1 MLVIEGCSRKRGIK
15 GVISY
20 HITQIQNIKH
30 ARLMDVFNE
39 IKEKLK
45 KEFQEYINN
54 LLEEGCNEALISNM
68 EKIRR
73 RYVLSHNFYPDASK
87 WKFSARKTKR
97 LLEVDN
103 LLETMVKYGRFAY
116 NTMPTLQFIIRGVP
130 ADAEFVED
138 DDNIENI
145 MERLYKNDKP
155 KSEKNKQLIEKLD
168 AEYKQFIQYIVHSYD
183 QSRIVGFITGE
194 DVCIDLIGRKE
205 IVHYIHHVPLDNLND
220 AHYDTLLYSDYH
232 LLHGISCAVCGA
244 LKFRSYDEIKDL
256 VEIAANN
263 GLKKIETTD

>member
-1 MLVIEGCSRKRGIK
+1 MLVIEGYSRKRGIK

-20 HITQIQNIKH
+20 CITQIQNIKYD
-30 ARLMDVFNE
+30 RLMSVFSE

-45 KEFQEYINN
+45 NEFQEYVAN
-54 LLEEGCNEALISNM
+54 LWDEGCNEALISNM

-73 RYVLSHNFYPDASK
+73 RYVLSHNFYGDASK
-87 WKFSARKTKR
+87 WKFSAKKTKK

-103 LLETMVKYGRFAY
+103 LLETMVQYGRFAY

-145 MERLYKNDKP
+145 MERLYKNDKL
-155 KSEKNKQLIEKLD
+155 KSEKNKQLIKKLD
-168 AEYKQFIQYIVHSYD
+168 TEYKQFIQYIVDSYD
-183 QSRIVGFITGE
+183 KSRIVGFITGE
-194 DVCIDLIGRKE
+194 DRCIDLIRRKE
-205 IVHYIHHVPLDNLND
+205 IVHYLRYVPLNNLND
-220 AHYDTLLYSDYH
+220 TQYDALLSPNYK
-232 LLHGISCAVCGA
+232 LLHGISSVVCNY
-244 LKFRSYDEIKDL
+244 LKFRNYDEIKDL

-263 GLKKIETTD
+263 ELKRIETTD